1 MPKLSFNQVDFAY
14 KQNKKLYPALHNLNL
29 QIQTG
34 EFVCVVGP
42 SGSGK
47 STLLYL
53 AAGLLQPDHGQI
65 LLDGKPMP
73 RPNVDR
79 AVVFQQYSLFPW
91 LTAQENVAFGLRQ
104 AHRGMSKKEA
114 LAQAA
119 SFLAQVEMAEAG
131 DKYPSQLSGG
141 MRQRVAIA
149 RALALDADIL
159 LLDEPFGALDT
170 KKRQNLQDLL
180 EKLWQNGAKR
190 QTVLFITHDIE
201 EAALLGDRILF
212 LDKGCVCQD
221 MPMPLPRPRRS
232 LASSHAAGYM
242 QAVAELKALFYQY
255 PDQEQPWSQEA
266 ACL

>member
-14 KQNKKLYPALHNLNL
+14 KQNKKTYPALHNLNL
-29 QIQTG
+29 QIQKG
-34 EFVCVVGP
+34 EFVCVIGP

-47 STLLYL
+47 STLLNL
-53 AAGLLQPDHGQI
+53 AAGLLQPDQGQI

-114 LAQAA
+114 LARAA
-119 SFLAQVEMAEAG
+119 DYLAQVEMADAG
-131 DKYPSQLSGG
+131 YKYPSQLSGG

-149 RALALDADIL
+149 RAVALQADMM

-170 KKRQNLQDLL
+170 KKRQDLQDLL
-180 EKLWQNGAKR
+180 EKLWENGGKQ

-201 EAALLGDRILF
+201 EAALLGNRIIF
-212 LDKGCVCQD
+212 LDKGRIRKDIPLQ
-221 MPMPLPRPRRS
+221 LPRPRRL
-232 LASSHAAGYM
+232 LANCRTGEYM
-242 QAVAELKALFYQY
+242 ETVEELKSLFYQY
-255 PDQEQPWSQEA
+255 QDAEENWQEEV